1 MDENDSRDL
10 VEQVI
15 RGRAHGRLIDW
26 GQHRDADL
34 EGAGWSPNS
43 ATERMRQR
51 AHGGDSS
58 TRPNKLTTVER
69 DVSRIGKTLQ
79 TELAVRALRPKI
91 RDAIHARYAQHRTLT
106 VWADENGV
114 SAVAARKRVSR
125 GLLEVG
131 SLLKLW
137 RPGAAPIETV
147 EGSAGDAQR
156 YVLRS
161 SGALGVDE
169 HAIAA

>member
-1 MDENDSRDL
+1 MNTTTEDGL
-10 VEQVI
+10 VERAI

-26 GQHRDADL
+26 GQHRDADM

-51 AHGGDSS
+51 AHGGESS
-58 TRPNKLTTVER
+58 TRPAKLTTVEQ

-91 RDAIHARYAQHRTLT
+91 REAIHARYAQNRTMT
-106 VWADENGV
+106 VWASEMGIT
-114 SAVAARKRVSR
+114 SEAAHKRVSR

-137 RPGAAPIETV
+137 RPGVEAV
-147 EGSAGDAQR
+147 EGVEM
-156 YVLRS
+156 VLDR
-161 SGALGVDE
+161 AL
-169 HAIAA
+169 AA

>member
-1 MDENDSRDL
+1 MDTTDTNDL
-10 VEQVI
+10 VDQAL
-15 RGRAHGRLIDW
+15 RARAHGRLTDW

-43 ATERMRQR
+43 ATERMRER
-51 AHGGDSS
+51 AHGGGSS

-91 RDAIHARYAQHRTLT
+91 RAAIHARYAQHRTVG
-106 VWADENGV
+106 VWAGEQGI
-114 SAVAARKRVSR
+114 SPEAARKRVSR

-131 SLLKLW
+131 VLLAQW
-137 RPGAAPIETV
+137 RPAAQMIEV
-147 EGSAGDAQR
+147 IEDDLR
-156 YVLRS
+156 VLPQ
-161 SGALGVDE
+161 
-169 HAIAA
+169 AA